1 MLSSLISGI
10 ILSFISV
17 PLAFLECLTLQV
29 PRCFLM
35 LLLLSLLSTKQI
47 LLLDSIV
54 SKHLSD
60 CKVMIIIYC
69 SLFALCKSVFS
80 DFLIYSQLLNICSSG
95 GKTEAWIIQSET
107 IPKTFIFA
115 FGYLPLNV
123 GMSFI

>member
-17 PLAFLECLTLQV
+17 PPAFLECLMLQV
-29 PRCFLM
+29 ARCFLK

-54 SKHLSD
+54 SKPLSD
-60 CKVMIIIYC
+60 CKLMIVIYC
-69 SLFALCKSVFS
+69 SLFALCTSVFS
-80 DFLIYSQLLNICSSG
+80 DLFIYSQLLNICSSG